1 MAHLAW
7 AYDSG
12 GGLLTLLSKGT
23 FELIVWNIDILK
35 RINVVCMQ

>member
-23 FELIVWNIDILK
+23 LEPIVRNIDILK
-35 RINVVCMQ
+35 RINGV